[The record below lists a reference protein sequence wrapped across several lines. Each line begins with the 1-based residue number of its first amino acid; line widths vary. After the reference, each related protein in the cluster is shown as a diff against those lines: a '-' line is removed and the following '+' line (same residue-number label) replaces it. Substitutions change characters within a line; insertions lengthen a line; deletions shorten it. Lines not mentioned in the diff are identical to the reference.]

1 MNVNQENTQTPLCVD
16 LDGTLIASDTLWE
29 SFLILLRQSPWCI
42 FFVPLWLMRGKSYFK
57 QQITERVSLDISS
70 LPFREGVL
78 SFLQREHSRGRI
90 LILATA
96 ANEKIAYA
104 VAQHL
109 KIFNEVLAST
119 AQLNLKGSNK
129 RDALIAR
136 FGEHKFDYM
145 GDAMADIP
153 IFKAARHAYLVAPSA
168 QLSAVVPTPSERVF
182 IAPRPTLKTW
192 LKALRPHQWV
202 KNSLIFVPLFLAHQL
217 LMGDKLW
224 AVGWAFIAFSLAAS
238 AGYVLNDLLDLSA
251 DRAHKTKKNRPFA
264 AGLLPLEL
272 GLLLFVGLVILSMSI
287 AFLGIHSRFGWVLLL
302 YLVFTLV
309 YSFYLKRKVVLDV
322 IVLAGLYTHR
332 IIAGGI
338 AAHVEISSWLLA
350 FSMFIFMSLAFLKR
364 YVELLQL
371 NEQKEIKNRNYV
383 IDDIDMVASVGPTSG
398 YLAVLV
404 FSLYIQN
411 DATRVLYKSPFI
423 LWLICPA
430 LLYWITRVWFLAR
443 RGQMADDPVQF
454 ALTDRVSW
462 WTILLIVALMAI
474 ANSFVL

>member
-182 IAPRPTLKTW
+182 IAPRPTLKT
-192 LKALRPHQWV
+192 
-202 KNSLIFVPLFLAHQL
+202 
-217 LMGDKLW
+217 
-224 AVGWAFIAFSLAAS
+224 
-238 AGYVLNDLLDLSA
+238 
-251 DRAHKTKKNRPFA
+251 
-264 AGLLPLEL
+264 
-272 GLLLFVGLVILSMSI
+272 
-287 AFLGIHSRFGWVLLL
+287 
-302 YLVFTLV
+302 
-309 YSFYLKRKVVLDV
+309 
-322 IVLAGLYTHR
+322 
-332 IIAGGI
+332 
-338 AAHVEISSWLLA
+338 
-350 FSMFIFMSLAFLKR
+350 
-364 YVELLQL
+364 
-371 NEQKEIKNRNYV
+371 
-383 IDDIDMVASVGPTSG
+383 
-398 YLAVLV
+398 
-404 FSLYIQN
+404 
-411 DATRVLYKSPFI
+411 
-423 LWLICPA
+423 
-430 LLYWITRVWFLAR
+430 
-443 RGQMADDPVQF
+443 
-454 ALTDRVSW
+454 
-462 WTILLIVALMAI
+462 
-474 ANSFVL
+474 